1 MAFPSV
7 STPHFVSIFPRVGI
21 LFPLL
26 RNTEASIHTLVF
38 LLLGLHIVC
47 ELYLGFSELLG

>member
-7 STPHFVSIFPRVGI
+7 SAPHFVSIFPPLSI

-26 RNTEASIHTLVF
+26 RLAGPPKSERNDYIFLSDLEAISLNLF
-38 LLLGLHIVC
+38 
-47 ELYLGFSELLG
+47 